1 MINRYILKIIF
12 LSFVKAQIALPT
24 FQAVHKPQSS
34 SSSSSL
40 YNFTSHTFTNCG
52 ATSTS
57 GPTLANCK
65 SSYDT
70 SWEDNTNYFNVQTQ
84 GIQEWT
90 VPKTGTYTIEVWG
103 AAGGGN
109 QYRTIGGRGARM
121 RGTFSLNQEDKLKIL
136 VGQKGPN
143 TSDQYNAGGGGGSFV
158 ILGADSILV
167 IAGGGGG
174 SGYHSTTNYF
184 SSTYADASTSTTG
197 QYGFRGSNQTT
208 VSGQAVSGNGG
219 GCQDKSGGGGGGYS
233 GNGASSTKTGNY
245 NRTGKGGYSFTNGGI
260 GGSATTPLNNDMSGG
275 FGGGGSG
282 DWDNW
287 TGGGGGGGYSGGG
300 GGYWYGNGGGGSSY
314 NSGSDQSNSTG
325 AREDHGQIIITIN

>member
-1 MINRYILKIIF
+1 MIYRFILKIIF

-24 FQAVHKPQSS
+24 FQAVHKPQ

-90 VPKTGTYTIEVWG
+90 VPQTGTYTIEVWG

-121 RGTFSLNQEDKLKIL
+121 RGTFSLNQGDKLKIL

-143 TSDQYNAGGGGGSFV
+143 TSDEYNAGGGGGSFV

-174 SGYHSTTNYF
+174 SQYSSTTGYF

-197 QYGFRGSNQTT
+197 QYGFRGTNQST

-233 GNGASSTKTGNY
+233 GNGTSSTRTGS
-245 NRTGKGGYSFTNGGI
+245 RTGKGGYSFTNGGI
-260 GGSATTPLNNDMSGG
+260 GGSATTPTSNDMSGG

-282 DWDNW
+282 DWDYW

-300 GGYWYGNGGGGSSY
+300 GGYYYGNGGGGSSY
-314 NSGSDQSNSTG
+314 NSGSDQSNSSG

>member
-1 MINRYILKIIF
+1 MSFNMINRYILKFIF

-40 YNFTSHTFTNCG
+40 YNFTPHTFTNCG

-109 QYRTIGGRGARM
+109 QYRTIGGRGAKM

-136 VGQKGPN
+136 LGQKGPN
-143 TSDQYNAGGGGGSFV
+143 TSDQYNAGGGG
-158 ILGADSILV
+158 
-167 IAGGGGG
+167 
-174 SGYHSTTNYF
+174 
-184 SSTYADASTSTTG
+184 
-197 QYGFRGSNQTT
+197 
-208 VSGQAVSGNGG
+208 
-219 GCQDKSGGGGGGYS
+219 
-233 GNGASSTKTGNY
+233 
-245 NRTGKGGYSFTNGGI
+245 
-260 GGSATTPLNNDMSGG
+260 
-275 FGGGGSG
+275 
-282 DWDNW
+282 
-287 TGGGGGGGYSGGG
+287 YSGGG
-300 GGYWYGNGGGGSSY
+300 GGYYYGNGGGGSSY

>member
-1 MINRYILKIIF
+1 MIYRFILKIIF

-24 FQAVHKPQSS
+24 FQAVHKPQ

-90 VPKTGTYTIEVWG
+90 VPQTGTYTIEVWG

-121 RGTFSLNQEDKLKIL
+121 RGTFSLNQGDKLKIL

-143 TSDQYNAGGGGGSFV
+143 TSDEYNAGGGGGSFV

-174 SGYHSTTNYF
+174 SQYSSTTGYF

-197 QYGFRGSNQTT
+197 QYGFRGNNQST

-233 GNGASSTKTGNY
+233 GNGTSSTRTG

-260 GGSATTPLNNDMSGG
+260 GGSATTPKSNDMSGG

-282 DWDNW
+282 DWDYW

-300 GGYWYGNGGGGSSY
+300 GGYYYGNGGGGSSY
-314 NSGSDQSNSTG
+314 NSGSDQSNSSG

>member
-143 TSDQYNAGGGGGSFV
+143 TSDQYNAGGGGGS
-158 ILGADSILV
+158 
-167 IAGGGGG
+167 
-174 SGYHSTTNYF
+174 
-184 SSTYADASTSTTG
+184 
-197 QYGFRGSNQTT
+197 
-208 VSGQAVSGNGG
+208 
-219 GCQDKSGGGGGGYS
+219 
-233 GNGASSTKTGNY
+233 
-245 NRTGKGGYSFTNGGI
+245 
-260 GGSATTPLNNDMSGG
+260 
-275 FGGGGSG
+275 
-282 DWDNW
+282 
-287 TGGGGGGGYSGGG
+287 
-300 GGYWYGNGGGGSSY
+300 SY